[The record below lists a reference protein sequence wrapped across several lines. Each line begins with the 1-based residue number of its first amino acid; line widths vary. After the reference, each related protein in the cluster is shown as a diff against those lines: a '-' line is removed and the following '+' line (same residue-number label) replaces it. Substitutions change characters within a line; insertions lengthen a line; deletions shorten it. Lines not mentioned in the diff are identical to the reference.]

1 MTVTQFIGLAINAS
15 MFMIV
20 LALGLEATLAHVTY
34 LFRQP
39 GLLLRSILAMN
50 IVMLVFAVAICFF
63 FQPPAPIKIALVAL
77 ALSPVPPVLPGK
89 ELKAGGSRSYTIG
102 LLVAA
107 ALVSIV
113 LVPLAI
119 ELLGR
124 EAGIEMH
131 MPVSKLTSVV
141 LLSVVVPL
149 VLGVVIRRFMP
160 AFAAR
165 IAHPVSIVAT
175 VLLVA
180 AFLPVLFVVIPA
192 VWHFVGSGVLVCLAA
207 FTLVGL
213 AVGHMLGGPNPDDR
227 TVLGL
232 ASGTRHP
239 GIAIA
244 VASINFPEQKG
255 VMAVVVFHLIMGAI
269 VSLPYVRWRKS
280 AHAASPGK
288 R

>member
-1 MTVTQFIGLAINAS
+1 VF
-15 MFMIV
+15 
-20 LALGLEATLAHVTY
+20 ALGLQARLDHVTY

-39 GLLLRSILAMN
+39 GLLLRSIFSMN
-50 IVMLVFAVAICFF
+50 IVMLAFAVAMSML

-77 ALSPVPPVLPGK
+77 ALSPVPPILPGK
-89 ELKAGGSRSYTIG
+89 ELKAGGSRAYAIG

-113 LVPLAI
+113 LVPLAL

-131 MPVSKLTSVV
+131 MPIAKVTSVV

-149 VLGVVIRRFMP
+149 VLGVLVRRFMRD
-160 AFAAR
+160 FAER

-175 VLLVA
+175 ILLVA
-180 AFLPVLFVVIPA
+180 AFVPVLFVIVPM
-192 VWHFVGSGVLVCLAA
+192 VWHLVGSGVLGCLTA

-213 AVGHMLGGPNPDDR
+213 GIGHWLGGPDPDNR

-239 GIAIA
+239 GIAMA
-244 VASINFPEQKG
+244 VASINFPEEKA
-255 VMAVVVFHLIMGAI
+255 VMAVVVFHLIIGAI
-269 VSLPYVRWRKS
+269 VSVPYVRWRRLV
-280 AHAASPGK
+280 HAATVS
-288 R
+288 RR